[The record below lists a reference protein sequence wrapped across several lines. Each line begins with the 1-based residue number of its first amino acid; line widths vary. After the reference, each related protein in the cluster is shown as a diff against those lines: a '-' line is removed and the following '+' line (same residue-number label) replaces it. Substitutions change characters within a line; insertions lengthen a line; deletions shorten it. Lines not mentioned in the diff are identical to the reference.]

1 VLAVAVGTTIVW
13 GIFPTSLLELAADA
27 LPL

>member
-1 VLAVAVGTTIVW
+1 VAVGTTILW
-13 GIFPTSLLELAADA
+13 GIFPTSLLDMAADA